1 MVPGEYYTQQSQIVR
16 YMPSKQKPL
25 QEPGDPG
32 FTESLKKK
40 TKNLSKDN
48 TIGENYGPKL

>member
-16 YMPSKQKPL
+16 YMPFKQKPL

-32 FTESLKKK
+32 FTEKVSK
-40 TKNLSKDN
+40 T
-48 TIGENYGPKL
+48 TP